1 MGGRG
6 GRGRGRGRGGGRGG
20 QMGAMDLLRDTAEDI
35 GLDSRTFYNFGEG
48 GPPPLFPAM
57 ELPPPIA
64 LTQEEAFVVQKSREL
79 AYRIQNSPYFLKKI
93 ELESDIERYSDR
105 NKKQKDNLNK
115 RHKDLSRCLINM
127 PKAGEK
133 FFPDELVGKEEFG
146 KGRSLALKRKLA
158 STIDSE
164 GKFKTL
170 AEKESEF
177 GTEEKDNMSE
187 DETFEQ
193 EDGVD
198 KSDSEEGDYAIDH
211 YESADSDG
219 GDDDNEPAFN

>member
-35 GLDSRTFYNFGEG
+35 GLDSRTFYNFGE
-48 GPPPLFPAM
+48 
-57 ELPPPIA
+57 
-64 LTQEEAFVVQKSREL
+64 
-79 AYRIQNSPYFLKKI
+79 I